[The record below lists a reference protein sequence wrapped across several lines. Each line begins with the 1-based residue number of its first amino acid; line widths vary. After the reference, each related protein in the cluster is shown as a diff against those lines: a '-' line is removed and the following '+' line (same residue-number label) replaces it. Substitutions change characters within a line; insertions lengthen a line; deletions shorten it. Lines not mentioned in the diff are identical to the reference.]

1 MNEFLE
7 TTMPQM
13 SKGHNVRSLKKI
25 RPKSELTVQDIQT
38 LKKLKEDYK
47 KF

>member
-7 TTMPQM
+7 TTMPPM
-13 SKGHNVRSLKKI
+13 SKGHNVRSLRKI

-38 LKKLKEDYK
+38 LKKLKEEYK